1 MKSNW
6 TVFALVGAVFFVS
19 ACTSTPAQRGALGGG
34 ALGALGG
41 QLIGGDTEATLI
53 GAGVGALGGA
63 ILNDHIDKQKNQAYH
78 EGYNQGSS
86 RPAPTPPPPS
96 YNTAPR

>member
-1 MKSNW
+1 MTTKR
-6 TVFALVGAVFFVS
+6 TLPVLVLGLAIALSG
-19 ACTSTPAQRGALGGG
+19 CQTSPAQRGAMGGA

-41 QLIGGDTEATLI
+41 QLIGGDSEATLI

-63 ILNDHIDKQKNQAYH
+63 ILNDHVDKQKQEA
-78 EGYNQGSS
+78 YNQGYN
-86 RPAPTPPPPS
+86 RGAQDATPKPPS